1 MTLLPAESKNTLNIN
16 NNRWFLTASVII
28 PNLRILRLVRVER
41 YANTLGIFRKVIV
54 DKSSELLTS
63 LSLMVSTIF
72 IVATTIYY
80 LVPDFL
86 IFNKFYKERDLQPEK
101 LSTLF
106 DSTYFTVI
114 TLATIGN

>member
-1 MTLLPAESKNTLNIN
+1 
-16 NNRWFLTASVII
+16 VII

-80 LVPDFL
+80 L
-86 IFNKFYKERDLQPEK
+86 ERDLQPEK